1 MSNDSTSKRPFG
13 LSFPSKPKSKSSTT
27 TTITPINK
35 SCLAAAAFSLDDD
48 DDMDTTTNSSRQIN
62 KPPAPSRLALN
73 PKAQRDIE
81 QALEED
87 PNIYEYDEVYE
98 QVSSTVQQEQRR
110 EEKKRLERETNAVRE
125 PKYVAGL
132 LEKSKQREKE
142 YEKVQER
149 RIQRERELEGDLY
162 ADKEVFV
169 TSAYKAK
176 LAERQA
182 DLAREKL
189 EDQREAMLNVFNQD
203 NMDAF
208 YRYQFK
214 VRTGLK
220 RISIENTIHTFCFLL
235 LGEVTILEESEKIK
249 TQSTVPRNARQLR
262 TRTSNEDEAMETT
275 TTTTENESS
284 DMYARAREKHAQ
296 DVEREQRQDIKEEP
310 VVDETPKPSSSSSSA
325 AVKVRRIND
334 ESTQNFDDEQIE
346 MGIGLHG
353 RRKKA
358 EKKNDDEEQQEI
370 ISSKEN
376 DPLTS
381 MPIANEKK
389 RQAAET
395 RIERIR
401 RLCEKRTVGDAF
413 DAAKQA
419 YYERQQKRELYKDY
433 IERAE

>member
-1 MSNDSTSKRPFG
+1 MSGEGPSKRPFG
-13 LSFPSKPKSKSSTT
+13 LSFPSKPKAKSTT
-27 TTITPINK
+27 TTLAPISK

-48 DDMDTTTNSSRQIN
+48 DDMDTTANSSSQIN
-62 KPPAPSRLALN
+62 RPPISSRSTLN
-73 PKAQRDIE
+73 VKAQRDIE

-98 QVSSTVQQEQRR
+98 QVSSTVQQEQKR
-110 EEKKRLERETNAVRE
+110 EEKKRLERETNIAKQ

-132 LEKSKQREKE
+132 LEKSKHREKE

-169 TSAYKAK
+169 TAAYKAK

-182 DLAREKL
+182 ELEREKL
-189 EDQREAMLNVFNQD
+189 EDQREAILNVQNQD

-214 VRTGLK
+214 VRTGLE
-220 RISIENTIHTFCFLL
+220 RISLETQRILFS
-235 LGEVTILEESEKIK
+235 LGEVQILEESEKIK
-249 TQSTVPRNARQLR
+249 PQPAIPKNARQLR
-262 TRTSNEDEAMETT
+262 TRASNDDETMETNAD
-275 TTTTENESS
+275 NESS
-284 DMYARAREKHAQ
+284 DMYARAREKHARAVQ
-296 DVEREQRQDIKEEP
+296 REHRQDIKEEP
-310 VVDETPKPSSSSSSA
+310 VIDETPKSTST

-346 MGIGLHG
+346 MGVGLHG

-358 EKKNDDEEQQEI
+358 EKNNDEEQET

-376 DPLTS
+376 DPMTA
-381 MPIANEKK
+381 MPIAEEKK
-389 RQAAET
+389 RQAVET

-401 RLCEKRTVGDAF
+401 RLCEKRTVGETL
-413 DAAKQA
+413 DAAKQS
-419 YYERQQKRELYKDY
+419 YLERQQKRDLFKDY
-433 IERAE
+433 IERAET